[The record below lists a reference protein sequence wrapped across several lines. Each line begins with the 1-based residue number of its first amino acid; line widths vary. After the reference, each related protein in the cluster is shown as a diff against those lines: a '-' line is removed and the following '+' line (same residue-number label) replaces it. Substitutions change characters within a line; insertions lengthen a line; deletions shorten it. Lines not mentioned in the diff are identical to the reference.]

1 MATIPAARDLD
12 VLSLDAL
19 QAEAAAVRSASFGET
34 ITWSPRITIPLTGL
48 CLDACGYCN
57 SVNGSR
63 PGEEAFLDPE
73 TILAIAWRGAE
84 AGCHEAVFTAGGQPE
99 RRHPEAAGWLAR
111 RGYDSTV
118 DYLVAA
124 CQLVLDETG
133 LCPAPTSGPS
143 RRTSSG
149 CCGPLRSARG

>member
-48 CLDACGYCN
+48 CQDTCGYCN
-57 SVNGSR
+57 SA
-63 PGEEAFLDPE
+63 GEAAILEPE
-73 TILAIAWRGAE
+73 EILAIAWRGAV
-84 AGCHEAVFTAGGQPE
+84 AGCHEALFTASGPPE
-99 RRHPEAAGWLAR
+99 GHI
-111 RGYDSTV
+111 DS
-118 DYLVAA
+118 LVAA

-133 LCPAPTSGPS
+133 LLP
-143 RRTSSG
+143 RTDVGVLS
-149 CCGPLRSARG
+149 